1 MQMMKVERGT
11 TLILELEV
19 IGNLPKPIFSGYAI
33 NVRGDD
39 NIGQETRTN
48 ETKRRRWMT
57 TTVHNSFVGRK
68 HTLRVDDDKNRD
80 LYLLGKHNKMHYV
93 SCMGMVMRDD
103 NIT

>member
-1 MQMMKVERGT
+1 
-11 TLILELEV
+11 
-19 IGNLPKPIFSGYAI
+19 
-33 NVRGDD
+33 
-39 NIGQETRTN
+39 
-48 ETKRRRWMT
+48 MT

-68 HTLRVDDDKNRD
+68 HVLRVDDDKNRD